1 METLMLAV
9 YSILV
14 WLIFFKFKWLPWNT
28 TSMVIVVTIPV
39 VGLSTLILLLNVFAP
54 SSADIR
60 VIRPVVP
67 IVAENRGRVLSVDV
81 EPNRLVK
88 KGTILF
94 RIDPT
99 PFALQVR
106 TLEAQLESAKS
117 AVNQLQA
124 ELTARRSQTAAAIS
138 RLALARQR
146 VIENRQLVSADAG
159 DRFALEQAQTD
170 LKVAQA
176 DVDAAHA
183 AEAQT
188 QAQLN
193 GTVGGVPHQIA
204 QVAAQLAQARW
215 DLEQTVVYAPADGYA
230 INVQLRP
237 GAIASSLA
245 MTPALSFVENT
256 QQIIAFY
263 QQNELYA
270 VRPGD
275 RAELTLR
282 TVPGRIIH
290 ARVNSIIWAQAQ
302 GQFLGGAAIP
312 TTGLEAPVGDRFAV
326 KLDIDARDS
335 DVFLAAG
342 AQGDGAIYT
351 DRIEAIQIVRMVLLR
366 ITAKLNY
373 LVLKLH

>member
-1 METLMLAV
+1 
-9 YSILV
+9 
-14 WLIFFKFKWLPWNT
+14 
-28 TSMVIVVTIPV
+28 
-39 VGLSTLILLLNVFAP
+39 
-54 SSADIR
+54 
-60 VIRPVVP
+60 
-67 IVAENRGRVLSVDV
+67 
-81 EPNRLVK
+81 
-88 KGTILF
+88 
-94 RIDPT
+94 
-99 PFALQVR
+99 
-106 TLEAQLESAKS
+106 
-117 AVNQLQA
+117 
-124 ELTARRSQTAAAIS
+124 
-138 RLALARQR
+138 
-146 VIENRQLVSADAG
+146 
-159 DRFALEQAQTD
+159 
-170 LKVAQA
+170 
-176 DVDAAHA
+176 
-183 AEAQT
+183 
-188 QAQLN
+188 
-193 GTVGGVPHQIA
+193 
-204 QVAAQLAQARW
+204 
-215 DLEQTVVYAPADGYA
+215 
-230 INVQLRP
+230 
-237 GAIASSLA
+237 
-245 MTPALSFVENT
+245 LSFVENT